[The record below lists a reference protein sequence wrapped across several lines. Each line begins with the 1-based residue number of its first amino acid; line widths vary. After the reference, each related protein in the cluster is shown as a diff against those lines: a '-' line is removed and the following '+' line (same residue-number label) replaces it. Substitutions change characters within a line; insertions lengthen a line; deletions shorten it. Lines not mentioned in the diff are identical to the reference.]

1 MSQDCKG
8 RSGEK
13 PSQLFQTLQFKG
25 KKSILNRFS
34 KIKFRFE
41 KRSDSLL
48 EGMNMKIVVSPNEK
62 ALVYVNSRLEKV
74 YDPGVYR
81 ISGFLKKI
89 LVFKH
94 PTIEFLITVINQE
107 LLTKDNV
114 ALRLS
119 FSYNYKIVDS
129 ICLSENFS
137 MNDNPTFVLAGIIPN
152 LTNLL
157 KVEIRERVS
166 NYTVF
171 ELNEKREKLFE
182 GISEKLNVLLA
193 KQGIALTSVSPLDFS
208 FPKNVQDIFAKLVE
222 SKVRALADL
231 ENARTQVATA
241 RTLKNAAELMK
252 GDESIQFFL
261 VFGKRFLESLRK
273 EVILL

>member
-1 MSQDCKG
+1 MKG
-8 RSGEK
+8 A
-13 PSQLFQTLQFKG
+13 PTP
-25 KKSILNRFS
+25 
-34 KIKFRFE
+34 
-41 KRSDSLL
+41 LL
-48 EGMNMKIVVSPNEK
+48 EGMKMKIVVNPNEK
-62 ALVYVNSRLEKV
+62 ALLYVNSKLEKV

-94 PTIEFLITVINQE
+94 PTIEFLITVTNQE

-129 ICLSENFS
+129 IRFSENFS
-137 MNDNPTFVLAGIIPN
+137 MSDHPTFVLGGLVQQ

-157 KVEIRERVS
+157 KVEIRERIS
-166 NYTVF
+166 NFTIF

-182 GISEKLNVLLA
+182 GISEKLNVSLA
-193 KQGIALTSVSPLDFS
+193 KQGVILTSTSPLDFS
-208 FPKNVQDIFAKLVE
+208 FPKNVQEIFAKLVE

-231 ENARTQVATA
+231 ENARTQVAMA

-252 GDESIQFFL
+252 GDENLKFFQ
-261 VFGKRFLESLRK
+261 FLETISRIASKGSHSFVIGTDSLK
-273 EVILL
+273 KN